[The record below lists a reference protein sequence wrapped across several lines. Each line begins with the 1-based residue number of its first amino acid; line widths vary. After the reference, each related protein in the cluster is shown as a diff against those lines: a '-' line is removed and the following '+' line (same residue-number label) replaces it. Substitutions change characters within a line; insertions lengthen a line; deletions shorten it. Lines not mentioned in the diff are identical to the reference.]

1 MMRSRSQRST
11 RAPATRPSSSQD
23 AYSAV
28 CTSATRAGSWVSRAA
43 SNGIATN
50 VSPSPAEEMVDAVH
64 SRQNGLL
71 RPGRVTA
78 PTVTRSC

>member
-50 VSPSPAEEMVDAVH
+50 VSPSPAEMVDAVH